1 MFSKIKQIK
10 ELRDQAKTIQS
21 ALAEITVEGSAAW
34 GKVVVKMN
42 GNQEVLDVKIDDELM
57 TQKTKLQEALKEAI
71 NEAVKK
77 VQKEM
82 AGKMKDMGGMEA
94 FKNFGL

>member
-1 MFSKIKQIK
+1 MFNKIKQIK
-10 ELRDQAKTIQS
+10 DLRSQAKTIQS
-21 ALAEITVEGSAAW
+21 ALAEIQLEGSASW

-42 GNQEVLDVKIDDELM
+42 GNQEVLDVRIDDELLS
-57 TQKTKLQEALKEAI
+57 QKTKLQEAIREAT

-82 AGKMKDMGGMEA
+82 AGKMKEMGGLDA
-94 FKNFGL
+94 FKNFGM